1 VPIVGSAERLIAEAT
16 ERATPVAAR
25 RLLPPDAAR
34 EPASRS
40 GALRE
45 CGNLSKVGG
54 GPSRQRGSLRTG
66 KVAKG
71 QIANGA
77 NTMNKLRRVAILVS
91 VLTLGLCASGGAARA
106 ESTLQTVLKRGEF
119 LAGITAD
126 SPPAAYLDA
135 QGRQVGYCADVA
147 RYLARRLGVKL
158 TFVPV
163 TAASRIPLLTT
174 GRIDAEVAVTT
185 PQKVRN
191 EVVDF
196 TYSYIWDNGVLLVK
210 AGASTKPEDYQ
221 NASKTI
227 GAVQGDGFIDRWKQV
242 SPNAK
247 FQLFHEASDVAGAL
261 RKGDVDAGIV
271 NQNAAVIYVR
281 AGGFAMT
288 PPWTNSPDAIMVRL
302 DDSKWRNWLNWALQ
316 RMWVEGTLQ
325 KLYVKWFGVEPSFS
339 LGDYGQ
345 IQPRVMEIGKTDD
358 PWNKLPD
365 GFLDTLLGPDSW
377 KLD

>member
-1 VPIVGSAERLIAEAT
+1 MRSWRW
-16 ERATPVAAR
+16 VAALAA
-25 RLLPPDAAR
+25 LLSLAALD
-34 EPASRS
+34 
-40 GALRE
+40 GAQAD
-45 CGNLSKVGG
+45 
-54 GPSRQRGSLRTG
+54 P
-66 KVAKG
+66 
-71 QIANGA
+71 
-77 NTMNKLRRVAILVS
+77 
-91 VLTLGLCASGGAARA
+91 
-106 ESTLQTVLKRGEF
+106 TLQTVLKRGEF
-119 LAGITAD
+119 LAGITSD
-126 SPPAAYLDA
+126 SPPSAYLDA

-196 TYSYIWDNGVLLVK
+196 TYSYIWDNGVLIVP

-221 NASKTI
+221 NPNKRI
-227 GAVQGDGFIDRWKQV
+227 GGVQGDGFLDRWKAV

-247 FQLFHEASDVAGAL
+247 LQLFHEATDVAGAL
-261 RKGDVDAGIV
+261 RKGDIDAGIV
-271 NQNAAVIYVR
+271 NQNAAVIF
-281 AGGFAMT
+281 AKTGGMAMT
-288 PPWTNSPDAIMVRL
+288 PPWANSPDAIMVRQ

-325 KLYVKWFGVEPSFS
+325 KLYMKWYGVEPAYGF
-339 LGDYGQ
+339 GDYGQ
-345 IQPRVMEIGKTDD
+345 IQVRVTEIGKADD
-358 PWNKLPD
+358 PWVKLPD

>member
-1 VPIVGSAERLIAEAT
+1 MNS
-16 ERATPVAAR
+16 
-25 RLLPPDAAR
+25 LL
-34 EPASRS
+34 
-40 GALRE
+40 
-45 CGNLSKVGG
+45 
-54 GPSRQRGSLRTG
+54 
-66 KVAKG
+66 
-71 QIANGA
+71 
-77 NTMNKLRRVAILVS
+77 RVA
-91 VLTLGLCASGGAARA
+91 VLAAGMCCAAISARA

-119 LAGITAD
+119 LAGITSD
-126 SPPAAYLDA
+126 SPPSAYLDA

-196 TYSYIWDNGVLLVK
+196 TYSYIWDNGVLLVR
-210 AGASTKPEDYQ
+210 AGSSINPADYQ
-221 NASKTI
+221 NPGKTI
-227 GAVQGDGFIDRWKQV
+227 GATQGDGFIDRWKQA

-247 FQLFHEASDVAGAL
+247 FQLFREASDVVGAL
-261 RKGDVDAGIV
+261 RKGDVDAAIV
-271 NQNAAVIYVR
+271 NQNAGVLYVR
-281 AGGFAMT
+281 AGGTAMSA
-288 PPWTNSPDAIMVRL
+288 PWTNSPDAIMVRQ
-302 DDSKWRNWLNWALQ
+302 DDSKWRNWLDWALQ

-325 KLYVKWFGVEPSFS
+325 KLYVKWYGIGPSFN
-339 LGDYGQ
+339 LGDYGE
-345 IQPRVMEIGKTDD
+345 IQPRVMEIGQHDD
-358 PWNKLPD
+358 PWNNLPD